1 MATNGHGRLRI
12 AQVAPLHESVP
23 PELYGGT
30 ERIVSYLTEEL
41 VAAGHDVTLFAS
53 GDSRTSAR
61 LVAGCSRALRLANCA
76 DTLAPHL
83 AMVEQVARRAR
94 DFDVVHFH
102 IDYLHFPVS
111 SRECY
116 RHVTTLHGRLDL
128 PDIAPVFTRFAELA
142 VVSISDAQRM
152 PLPDLAWQATVY
164 HGFPEDLYRFEPRPG
179 DYLAFLGRVS
189 PEKGLDRAI
198 EIARRTGYRLRVA
211 AKIDRVDRDYYT
223 RHIAAQLRQPHV
235 EFLGEI
241 GERDKQELLG
251 GARAL
256 VFPINWPEP
265 FGMVMVEAMAC
276 GTPVIAY
283 RGGAVPEVL
292 DHGVTGLICDS
303 IDQAV
308 AAVGR
313 IHELSR
319 AACRE
324 VFEQRFTAGRMAS
337 HYTAIYR
344 QIMQYR
350 ELRGVRATGPHGER
364 DDHGHHGTRHDDPGG
379 LLDPRDKLASR

>member
-1 MATNGHGRLRI
+1 MI
-12 AQVAPLHESVP
+12 
-23 PELYGGT
+23 
-30 ERIVSYLTEEL
+30 
-41 VAAGHDVTLFAS
+41 
-53 GDSRTSAR
+53 
-61 LVAGCSRALRLANCA
+61 
-76 DTLAPHL
+76 
-83 AMVEQVARRAR
+83 EQVARRAG

-102 IDYLHFPVS
+102 VDYLHFPVS
-111 SRECY
+111 SRERY
-116 RHVTTLHGRLDL
+116 HHVTTLHGRLDL
-128 PDIAPVFTRFAELA
+128 PDIVPVFARFADLPL
-142 VVSISDAQRM
+142 VSISDAQRA
-152 PLPDLAWQATVY
+152 PLPDLAWQATVH

-189 PEKGLDRAI
+189 PEKGLDQAI
-198 EIARRTGYRLRVA
+198 EIARRTGIRLRVA

-251 GARAL
+251 GALAL

-283 RGGAVPEVL
+283 RGGSVPEVL
-292 DHGVTGLICDS
+292 DHGVTGWLCDG

-313 IHELSR
+313 VHELSR
-319 AACRE
+319 AACRR
-324 VFEQRFTAGRMAS
+324 VFEQRFTAARMAS
-337 HYTAIYR
+337 DYTAIYR
-344 QIMQYR
+344 RILQRR
-350 ELRGVRATGPHGER
+350 EPRPLRATGTHRER
-364 DDHGHHGTRHDDPGG
+364 DDHGHDGTRHDDPRG
-379 LLDPRDKLASR
+379 LRDPRDQLASR

>member
-23 PELYGGT
+23 PRLYGGT

-61 LVAGCSRALRLANCA
+61 LVAGCARALRLANCA
-76 DTLAPHL
+76 DALAPHL
-83 AMVEQVARRAR
+83 AMVEHVARRAH

-111 SRECY
+111 SRERY

-128 PDIAPVFTRFAELA
+128 PDIAPVFARFADVP
-142 VVSISDAQRM
+142 VVSISDAQRA
-152 PLPDLAWQATVY
+152 PLRDIAWQATVH
-164 HGFPEDLYRFEPRPG
+164 HGFPEALYRFEPRPG
-179 DYLAFLGRVS
+179 DYLAFLGRIS
-189 PEKGLDRAI
+189 PEKGIDRAI
-198 EIARRTGYRLRVA
+198 EIARRTGHRLRVA

-223 RHIAAQLRQPHV
+223 RHIAAQLHQPHV

-283 RGGAVPEVL
+283 RCGSVREVI
-292 DHGVTGLICDS
+292 DHGVTGLICDG

-313 IHELSR
+313 IGELSR
-319 AACRE
+319 AACRAA
-324 VFEQRFTAGRMAS
+324 FEQRFTAARMAS
-337 HYTAIYR
+337 DYTAIYHR
-344 QIMQYR
+344 IVHCR
-350 ELRGVRATGPHGER
+350 EPRAVQATGTHG
-364 DDHGHHGTRHDDPGG
+364 
-379 LLDPRDKLASR
+379 